1 MIEQRVMANAP
12 PQTKA
17 LTQAKSFMV
26 QKSAIT
32 PNVFGG
38 PNTEISDQESVE
50 NNANVPHVQVIR
62 TSIKDYALNKFQ
74 EIEPKFDIILKD
86 MNAKLTKLE

>member
-1 MIEQRVMANAP
+1 
-12 PQTKA
+12 
-17 LTQAKSFMV
+17 MV

-62 TSIKDYALNKFQ
+62 TSIKDYALNKF
-74 EIEPKFDIILKD
+74 
-86 MNAKLTKLE
+86 